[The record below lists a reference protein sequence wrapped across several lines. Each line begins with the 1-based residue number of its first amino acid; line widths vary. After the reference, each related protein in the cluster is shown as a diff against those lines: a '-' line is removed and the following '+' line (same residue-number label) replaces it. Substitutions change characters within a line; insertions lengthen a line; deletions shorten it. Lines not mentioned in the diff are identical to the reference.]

1 MKIIIAGAGQTG
13 VALAKYLRAE
23 NNDIVLID
31 KDRDQLGYLSEQ
43 LDIQT
48 IEGSASFPAVLE
60 RAGAAHADAFLA
72 VTGSDEMNI
81 VSCGVAKSVFNIQ
94 KRIARISSVEY
105 LSNKYRV
112 FLDALSID
120 VAVSP
125 ELETAQH
132 ILETMP
138 IAGAVEAATMG
149 DGYAK
154 FVGLRCKRTARL
166 IGKTIAETDA
176 LLPGVGFKI
185 VAVKRRSI
193 LMPPDRVI
201 FRPGDD
207 VYFLADTRHLVQ
219 ILDTLGYESL
229 SPRYIVIFG
238 GSKAAFQLA
247 KMLEK
252 DAAPHEVTLVEE
264 DADKAR
270 LLAEKLNRTLVMSG
284 DVLDDAFVDDLDLK
298 NYGLSV
304 TATESDE
311 NNILLSLVAK
321 RNGIPRTCALIDNPL
336 YNTVLSGLGVD
347 TTVNPNAIMVSS
359 ILHHLRKGRVRGDY
373 VLQSGIGEVLEVEVL
388 ATSRLTKAPL
398 EKTKLPAG
406 VEIGAVIR
414 EGLFLLPT
422 PALKV
427 REKDIVLMFV
437 PHGKI
442 HKAEKLFAAGFT
454 FF

>member
-207 VYFLADTRHLVQ
+207 VYFAAEDIAAAT
-219 ILDTLGYESL
+219 G
-229 SPRYIVIFG
+229 
-238 GSKAAFQLA
+238 KAA
-247 KMLEK
+247 
-252 DAAPHEVTLVEE
+252 AAP
-264 DADKAR
+264 AQK
-270 LLAEKLNRTLVMSG
+270 
-284 DVLDDAFVDDLDLK
+284 
-298 NYGLSV
+298 
-304 TATESDE
+304 
-311 NNILLSLVAK
+311 
-321 RNGIPRTCALIDNPL
+321 
-336 YNTVLSGLGVD
+336 
-347 TTVNPNAIMVSS
+347 
-359 ILHHLRKGRVRGDY
+359 
-373 VLQSGIGEVLEVEVL
+373 
-388 ATSRLTKAPL
+388 
-398 EKTKLPAG
+398 
-406 VEIGAVIR
+406 
-414 EGLFLLPT
+414 T
-422 PALKV
+422 PAAQQAPAK
-427 REKDIVLMFV
+427 K
-437 PHGKI
+437 
-442 HKAEKLFAAGFT
+442 
-454 FF
+454 